1 MDNYNVS
8 QQTEDWQKYTK
19 GRTYNHQCV
28 PDYYT
33 TVDTNIAFASG
44 NQWRNVVADGLPK
57 PVFNIIK
64 RAVTFFVAIIT
75 TNAVATNCE
84 PLTYAEDDAGNVV
97 DPQMQDDKHTSDI
110 ATSEIGNLFHKFGMD
125 NRIRDALFDAA
136 IMGDVAAHMRF
147 DPELKPYNGAFQD
160 IKGEIE
166 FELVDGTNVML
177 GNANNP
183 KIDTKT
189 QPYIILSGRDT
200 VDNLRDQAKYYK
212 QKQSD
217 IDSIT
222 TDKMVDGQAGD
233 AGKIEIIGDNYGKA
247 LYIIIYKFDKK
258 TKTIKVSKCLEN
270 VYIYKDIDT
279 GLNNYPVAW
288 LCWEKQKNQYHGRAV
303 ATGMIPNQIFI
314 NRMFAM
320 VMYNLMMT
328 AFPKAVYDSDRISGW
343 SNEIGTAIGLSGMNP
358 GENISNAATY
368 LQPGNMSNQIVQ
380 VIELAISQTKESL
393 GINDALTGS
402 MHALNYRAVVAMQ
415 TAAQAPLGNVKAN
428 LYEWV
433 SDISRILLDMM
444 GTYYGKRPIVIDD
457 GKGSKTKEDF
467 DFSVLKN
474 IWLNVKCDV
483 GAANYWSEVSQVET
497 LDNLLKQGSIDILD
511 YLDAL
516 PDGYITDKQELI
528 DGIKARLD
536 AQQQAQATK
545 ANPPIVPT
553 QPQGGPQQPPQQ
565 DNTALYE
572 KLAQFMNTLPPDVQA
587 KLKSMPDAQM
597 EQILMQLMQ
606 QAQGGQQ
613 SA

>member
-1 MDNYNVS
+1 MDNYSVS
-8 QQTEDWQKYTK
+8 DQTADWQKYTK
-19 GRTYNHQCV
+19 GRTYNHQCK

-33 TVDTNIAFASG
+33 TVDTNIAFSSG
-44 NQWRNVVADGLPK
+44 DQWRNVVADGLPK

-75 TNAVATNCE
+75 TNAVAANCE
-84 PLTYAEDDAGNVV
+84 PLTYAEDDDGNVL
-97 DPQMQDDKHTSDI
+97 DPQMEDDKHSSDI
-110 ATSEIGNLFHKFGMD
+110 ATSEIANLFAKFGMD

-136 IMGDVAAHMRF
+136 IMGDVAAHMYF
-147 DPELKPYNGAFQD
+147 DPEAKPYNGAFND
-160 IKGEIE
+160 VKGEIG

-183 KIDTKT
+183 TINTKV
-189 QPYIILSGRDT
+189 QPYVIITGRDM
-200 VDNLRDQAKYYK
+200 VESLRDEVKLNK
-212 QKQSD
+212 GKQSD

-222 TDKMVDGQAGD
+222 EDKMVDGQAGD
-233 AGKIEIIGDNYGKA
+233 AGKIEIIGDDYGKA
-247 LYIIIYKFDKK
+247 LYLIIYKYDKK
-258 TKTIKVSKCLEN
+258 TKTIKVSKCVEN

-279 GLNNYPVAW
+279 GLTNYPVAW

-328 AFPKAVYDSDRISGW
+328 AFPKAVYDADRISGW
-343 SNEIGTAIGLSGMNP
+343 SNEIGTAIPLTGMNP
-358 GENISNAATY
+358 GDNISNAAAY

-380 VIELAISQTKESL
+380 VIELAIQQTKESL

-402 MHALNYRAVVAMQ
+402 MKAMNYRAIVAMQ

-444 GTYYGKRPIVIDD
+444 GTYYGQRPIVIDD
-457 GKGSKTKEDF
+457 GKGNKTKEDF

-528 DGIKARLD
+528 DNIKARLD
-536 AQQQAQATK
+536 QQQQMQAQQSAAAQQSQT
-545 ANPPIVPT
+545 P
-553 QPQGGPQQPPQQ
+553 PQQPQQ
-565 DNTALYE
+565 PNNSHLYE
-572 KLAQFMNTLPPDVQA
+572 EMAKFIETLPPQEQA
-587 KLKSMPDAQM
+587 QIKALPPDQM
-597 EQILMQLMQ
+597 EEVVLRLMQ
-606 QAQGGQQ
+606 QQGGRPNG
-613 SA
+613 

>member
-1 MDNYNVS
+1 MDNYSVS
-8 QQTEDWQKYTK
+8 DQTLDWQKYTK
-19 GRTYNHQCV
+19 GRTYNHQCK

-33 TVDTNIAFASG
+33 TVDTNISFASG
-44 NQWRNVVADGLPK
+44 DQWRNVQANNMPT
-57 PVFNIIK
+57 PVFNIVK
-64 RAVTFFVAIIT
+64 RAITFFVAIIT
-75 TNAVATNCE
+75 TNAVATQCE
-84 PLTYAEDDAGNVV
+84 PLIYAEDDNGDVV
-97 DPQMQDDKHTSDI
+97 DPQMEDDKHTSDI
-110 ATSEIGNLFHKFGMD
+110 ATSEIANLFQKFGMD

-136 IMGDVAAHMRF
+136 IMGDVAAHMYF
-147 DPELKPYNGAFQD
+147 DPEAKPYNGAFTD
-160 IKGEIE
+160 IKGEINL
-166 FELVDGTNVML
+166 ELVDGTNVML

-183 KIDTKT
+183 KIDVKT
-189 QPYIILSGRDT
+189 QPYIIITGRDM
-200 VDNLRDQAKYYK
+200 VESLRDEAKAYK

-217 IDSIT
+217 IDAIT
-222 TDKMVDGQAGD
+222 TDKMVDGMAGD

-247 LYIIIYKFDKK
+247 LYIIIYKYDKT

-279 GLNNYPVAW
+279 GLTNYPVAW

-328 AFPKAVYDSDRISGW
+328 SFPKAVYDSDRISGW
-343 SNEIGTAIGLSGMNP
+343 SNEIGTAIPLSGLNP
-358 GENISNAATY
+358 GDSISNAAAY

-402 MHALNYRAVVAMQ
+402 MHALNYRAIVAMQ

-433 SDISRILLDMM
+433 SDISKILLDMM

-457 GKGSKTKEDF
+457 GKGSKTKEEYDF
-467 DFSVLKN
+467 ANLKN

-516 PDGYITDKQELI
+516 PDGYITDKQELV
-528 DGIKARLD
+528 DGIKARL
-536 AQQQAQATK
+536 AQQQQQGQ
-545 ANPPIVPT
+545 
-553 QPQGGPQQPPQQ
+553 QPGAPGQPGQPQQPPKQ
-565 DNTALYE
+565 DNTQLYLQLE
-572 KLAQFMNTLPPDVQA
+572 AFMKTLPMDVQA
-587 KLKSMPDAQM
+587 KLKSMPDQQM
-597 EQILMQLMQ
+597 EEILMKLMQ
-606 QAQGGQQ
+606 QAQQGGQPNG
-613 SA
+613 